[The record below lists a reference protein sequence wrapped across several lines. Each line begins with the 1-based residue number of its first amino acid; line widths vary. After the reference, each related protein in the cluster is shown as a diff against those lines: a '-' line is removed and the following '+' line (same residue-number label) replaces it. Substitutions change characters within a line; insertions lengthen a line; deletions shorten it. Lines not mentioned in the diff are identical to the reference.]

1 MFYSYTVYLFSYGI
15 ALECG
20 RISKPKNTHCSAD
33 GERGAPAVVAGHTF
47 MGSAFHFG
55 VCASVGVCY
64 VPLRGAIQLLH
75 QNTEEAH
82 CRKE

>member
-1 MFYSYTVYLFSYGI
+1 MCGICIDALLHVLQLHSLFILLWYSYVLCI

-55 VCASVGVCY
+55 VCAS
-64 VPLRGAIQLLH
+64 QLSG
-75 QNTEEAH
+75 
-82 CRKE
+82 